1 MAAAA
6 TMLAACTQTDL
17 VQEVN
22 TQQEISFEGF
32 AGKTTRAEIADA
44 EALQDYGFKVWGY
57 TGTTEDDVV
66 FDGVPVTY
74 GTDWSYVTEGVALKY
89 WDKGKTYDF
98 YATAPADADLVW
110 NRENNKF
117 EVSNVTSGRATAENV
132 VDYLTATQLGYD
144 GVNGGTVNFSFSHIM
159 SKVSVIVKTSEDLG
173 ADATLTSVKMTGW
186 NSGKGA
192 YNGTNWNIESPID
205 GSAEFVDEATE
216 VSTTDVQI
224 ASYLIVPQ
232 TIEYTAA
239 EEETPEAGLA
249 FTLSYKIGSSN
260 FKTPVVVPD
269 DQVWGVNQHTTY
281 VFTIKPDAILFGVA
295 NVAWDEN
302 VVTVPVPV
310 VAGTPVQ

>member
-1 MAAAA
+1 MMAAAA
-6 TMLAACTQTDL
+6 TMFAACTQTDF

-22 TQQEISFEGF
+22 TQQAIGFEAF

-57 TGTTEDDVV
+57 TGSDVV
-66 FDGVPVTY
+66 FDGVPVRY
-74 GTDWSYVTEGVALKY
+74 GTDWSYVTEDVALKY

-98 YATAPADADLVW
+98 YATAPADAALEW
-110 NRENNKF
+110 NGANF
-117 EVSNVTSGRATAENV
+117 EVSNVTSGRTTAENV
-132 VDYLTATQLGYD
+132 VDYLTATQLNYA

-192 YNGTNWNIESPID
+192 YNGTTWNIATPIE
-205 GSAEFVDEATE
+205 GTTEFIDDNTV
-216 VSTTDVQI
+216 VSNSNVQL

-239 EEETPEAGLA
+239 EGETPEAGLA
-249 FTLSYKIGSSN
+249 FTLSYTIGSSN
-260 FKTPVVVPD
+260 FVTPVVVPA

-302 VVTVPVPV
+302 VVNVPVDV